1 MRFCYIEWFG
11 TFGTPLV
18 CGVSMASRITD
29 DAPVVPATSEAPVA
43 GSLAT
48 GPDPGTVC
56 TNCRALSGSGRSRL
70 ATLTGVQVLATGAYL
85 PATVVRNEDLTEL
98 GCDADWIIQ
107 RTGIRER
114 RRAAA
119 DEATSDLAYEAA
131 VRCLDNAGVA
141 SRDVDLILV
150 ATMTP
155 DMFTPSSACTVQRR
169 LGAVAPAMDI
179 NAACS
184 GFIYALVTGMQFV
197 KSGCNRRVLV
207 IGSDVMSRIINPADK
222 KTYPLFGDGAGA
234 VLLGPSGPS
243 QGLLSYALGSE
254 GDEGELLSMP
264 AGGSREPLTA
274 QSLREGRQYLRMDGR
289 AVFKWAV
296 RLINDVV
303 GDVVRHAELMPE
315 DLDLVVM
322 HQANLR
328 IIDAAVEGLGI
339 DRDKVLVNLDRYGN
353 TTAASVPIVLDEALS
368 TGKIQR
374 GAHILLNGFGAG
386 LTWGAGVL
394 RY

>member
-1 MRFCYIEWFG
+1 
-11 TFGTPLV
+11 
-18 CGVSMASRITD
+18 MASGYSEQASR
-29 DAPVVPATSEAPVA
+29 ATPDCVSCTSPDSVA
-43 GSLAT
+43 ASTHTLI
-48 GPDPGTVC
+48 
-56 TNCRALSGSGRSRL
+56 NSSGRSLL
-70 ATLTGVQVLATGAYL
+70 ATLTGVQVLATGAYV
-85 PATVVRNEDLTEL
+85 PEMVVRNEDLTQL

-131 VRCLDNAGVA
+131 VRCLDNAEVS
-141 SRDVDLILV
+141 SRDVDMIIV

-155 DMFTPSSACTVQRR
+155 DTFTPSVACTVQRR
-169 LGAVAPAMDI
+169 LEAVAPAMDI

-184 GFIYALVTGMQFV
+184 GFVYALVTGMQFV
-197 KSGCNRRVLV
+197 RTGCCRRVLV
-207 IGSDVMSRIINPADK
+207 VGSDIMSRVINPADK

-234 VLLGPSGPS
+234 VLLGAGTED

-254 GDEGELLSMP
+254 GDLGELLSIP
-264 AGGSREPLTA
+264 GGGSRAPLTP
-274 QSLREGRQYLRMDGR
+274 EGLAEGQQYIRMDGR

-296 RLINDVV
+296 RMVNDIVN
-303 GDVVRHAELMPE
+303 DVVRHAELAM
-315 DLDLVVM
+315 DDIDLVVM

-339 DRDKVLVNLDRYGN
+339 DRSKVLINLDRFGN
-353 TTAASVPIVLDEALS
+353 TTAASVPLVLDEAAAAGRL
-368 TGKIQR
+368 KR
-374 GAHILLNGFGAG
+374 GDHVLLMGFGAG